1 MPFNRDSILSL
12 VPHEARSSVEYEL
25 TKEQVEEIRFR
36 PGRKIELIT
45 RRGRKLLDDF
55 LFSSDDAVYVI
66 NQLSQHSV
74 YAFEE
79 ELKHGYITLKGG
91 HRVGLG
97 GEAVVE
103 AGKVK
108 TLKHIR
114 SFNIRI
120 SRSIH
125 GVCEPYVDH
134 LFHHG
139 WNNILIAGPPQSG
152 KTTLLRDVAKVASD
166 GWKAK
171 QIPPSKV
178 AIVDERSEIAASF
191 EGVPQFDIGER
202 TDVLDRCPK
211 AEMMMLVRSM
221 SPDLIIVDEIGS
233 DTDKVAIKEAIR
245 AGVSILCT
253 AHAKTFENLYDRD
266 IFVRGLFDGI
276 IMLDHDKRGTYYSGK
291 EIHRALDWSA
301 RRSHIDD
308 RRRV

>member
-125 GVCEPYVDH
+125 GVCEPMITYSIMV
-134 LFHHG
+134 G
-139 WNNILIAGPPQSG
+139 
-152 KTTLLRDVAKVASD
+152 TTFSLPAPSVRKNDAAQRRSESSERLESETN
-166 GWKAK
+166 
-171 QIPPSKV
+171 PPSKV

-211 AEMMMLVRSM
+211 AEGMMMLVRSM

-266 IFVRGLFDGI
+266 IFVRGLFDGV
-276 IMLDHDKRGTYYSGK
+276 IMLDNDKRGTYYSGK